1 MVRTLAL
8 GFLVLLVGCAK
19 SDGTDATD
27 ASQPS
32 EPPVSSGASAQTGDA
47 SADAGDRDVELP
59 AIRLKAPESWVKNTP
74 RNQLVAAEFGLPRAE
89 GDDKD
94 GRLTI
99 SLARGGVEANIN
111 RWRGQFETDLAR
123 QSQEDLQVV
132 GTTITVVDFSGTYN
146 DQQGPFAPGEK
157 REDYR
162 MIGAIIP
169 VDGQLHFI
177 KAYGPEQ
184 TLAKHADSIREFLQ
198 TLEVK

>member
-1 MVRTLAL
+1 MARILAL
-8 GFLVLLVGCAK
+8 SFLVLFVGCAK
-19 SDGTDATD
+19 SDSTDTTNP
-27 ASQPS
+27 SQRS
-32 EPPVSSGASAQTGDA
+32 EPAVSDASAQTGDA

-59 AIRLKAPESWVKNTP
+59 AIRLKAPESWVKNRP
-74 RNQLVAAEFGLPRAE
+74 RNQFVAAEFGLPRAE
-89 GDDKD
+89 GDDDD

-111 RWRGQFETDLAR
+111 RWRGQFETGLAR

-157 REDYR
+157 REGYR